1 MGLPIGLF
9 RLQRSSSL
17 HAMALEIRD
26 IYKHFGPVR
35 ANDGVTFTVDEGS
48 LHGILGENGAGKS
61 TLMKILSGF
70 YEADSGEVVLDGD
83 ALILRSPADAISAGI
98 GMLHQDPLV
107 FLPFTVL
114 DNFVLASPGS
124 IRLDRSTAR
133 DELER
138 VSTELGFSF
147 DPEVLARDLTVGERQ
162 QLEITRLIWLGAKVL
177 IFDEPTTGISATQR
191 IALFAT
197 LKGLAENGL
206 IVLFVSHKLEEVE
219 ELCDSVTVIRRGKV
233 AFEAAMPVAPEV
245 LVTEMFGKVFVAKG
259 REPATLGDPVLRLEG
274 VSVQDGTTHLD
285 SLDLET
291 AAGEVV
297 GLAGLEGS
305 GQRTLL
311 RACAG
316 LLTPT
321 SGSISVDGVDLT
333 RTSYRGHLSSGVH
346 YLPAGRLEEGLVE
359 GVSISEHL
367 ALTSDDRSFF
377 VDWKA
382 ADAAAEQEIDAY
394 SIKGR
399 PSSPAEALSGGNQQ
413 RLLLAMIPDDVRLL
427 LLEHPTRGLDVES
440 AAFVWERLLGR
451 RSGGTTILFAS
462 ADLDEL
468 LNYSDRI
475 VVFFGGSV
483 FAIRD
488 TAATDG
494 EELGYLIGGKERV

>member
-1 MGLPIGLF
+1 
-9 RLQRSSSL
+9 
-17 HAMALEIRD
+17 MALEIRD
-26 IYKHFGPVR
+26 IHKQFGPVL
-35 ANDGVTFTVDEGS
+35 ANDGIAFSVEEGS

-83 ALILRSPADAISAGI
+83 VLALRSPADAIAAGI

-114 DNFVLASPGS
+114 DNFVLGGPGPV
-124 IRLDRSTAR
+124 RLDRSRAR

-147 DPEVLARDLTVGERQ
+147 DPAMLARDLTVGERQ

-191 IALFAT
+191 IQLFAT
-197 LKGLAENGL
+197 LEDLAEYGL

-233 AFEAAMPVAPEV
+233 VFEATMPVAPEV
-245 LVTEMFGKVFVAKG
+245 LVEEMFGKVFIAEG
-259 REPATLGDPVLRLEG
+259 RELADFGDPVLRLER
-274 VSVQDGTTHLD
+274 VSVEDGTTYLD
-285 SLDLET
+285 GLDLET

-316 LLTPT
+316 LLTPA
-321 SGSISVDGVDLT
+321 SGHVSVDGVDVT
-333 RTSYRGHLSSGVH
+333 RTSYRGRLAAGVH

-359 GVSISEHL
+359 GISITEHL
-367 ALTSDDRSFF
+367 VLASDDRSFF
-377 VDWKA
+377 VDWAA
-382 ADAAAEQEIDAY
+382 ADTAAAQEIDDY

-413 RLLLAMIPDDVRLL
+413 RLLLAMIPEDVRLL

-440 AAFVWERLLGR
+440 AAFVWKRLLER
-451 RSGGTTILFAS
+451 RADGTTILFAS

-468 LNYSDRI
+468 LSYSDRI

-483 FAIRD
+483 FATRD
-488 TAATDG
+488 TASTDG

>member
-1 MGLPIGLF
+1 
-9 RLQRSSSL
+9 
-17 HAMALEIRD
+17 MALEIRD
-26 IYKHFGPVR
+26 IHKHFGPVR
-35 ANDGVTFTVDEGS
+35 ANDGVSITVGEGS

-70 YEADSGEVVLDGD
+70 YEADSGAVVLDGEV
-83 ALILRSPADAISAGI
+83 LTLRSPADAIAVGI

-114 DNFVLASPGS
+114 DNFVLGSPGPV
-124 IRLDRSTAR
+124 RLDRSNAR
-133 DELER
+133 TELER

-147 DPEVLARDLTVGERQ
+147 DPAALARDLTVGERQ
-162 QLEITRLIWLGAKVL
+162 QLEITRLIWLGARVL

-191 IALFAT
+191 IQLFAT
-197 LKGLAENGL
+197 LRALAEHGM

-233 AFEAAMPVAPEV
+233 VFEAPMPVAPEL
-245 LVTEMFGKVFVAKG
+245 LVEEMFGKVFVADE
-259 REPATLGDPVLRLEG
+259 REPVALGGPVLRLES
-274 VSVQDGTTHLD
+274 VSVDDGKTHLD
-285 SLDLET
+285 ALDFEG

-321 SGSISVDGVDLT
+321 AGHLSVDGVDLT
-333 RTSYRGHLSSGVH
+333 HVSYRGHLAVGVH

-359 GVSISEHL
+359 GISVTEHL
-367 ALTSDDRSFF
+367 VLTSHDRRFL
-377 VDWKA
+377 VDWKGAEAA
-382 ADAAAEQEIDAY
+382 ADRVIDEY

-413 RLLLAMIPDDVRLL
+413 RLLLAMIPEDVRLL

-440 AAFVWERLLGR
+440 AAFVWKRLLER
-451 RSGGTTILFAS
+451 RTDGATIIFAS
-462 ADLDEL
+462 ADLEEL
-468 LNYSDRI
+468 LTYSDRI

-483 FAIRD
+483 FAVRD
-488 TAATDG
+488 TASTDG

>member
-1 MGLPIGLF
+1 
-9 RLQRSSSL
+9 
-17 HAMALEIRD
+17 MALEIRD
-26 IYKHFGPVR
+26 IHKHFGPVR
-35 ANDGVTFTVDEGS
+35 ANDGITFTVEEGS

-83 ALILRSPADAISAGI
+83 VLALRSPADAIATGI

-114 DNFVLASPGS
+114 DNFALGSPGPV
-124 IRLDRSTAR
+124 RLDRSTAR
-133 DELER
+133 GELER
-138 VSTELGFSF
+138 VSSELGFSF
-147 DPEVLARDLTVGERQ
+147 DPAMLARDLTVGERQ

-191 IALFAT
+191 IQLFAT
-197 LKGLAENGL
+197 LEGLAEYGL

-233 AFEAAMPVAPEV
+233 VFEAAMPVAPEV
-245 LVTEMFGKVFVAKG
+245 LVEEMFGKVFIAEG
-259 REPATLGDPVLRLEG
+259 REPAGLGDPVLRLES
-274 VSVQDGTTHLD
+274 VSVEDGTTYLD
-285 SLDLET
+285 ALDLET

-321 SGSISVDGVDLT
+321 SGRVSVDGADVT
-333 RTSYRGHLSSGVH
+333 RTSYRGHLAAGVH

-359 GVSISEHL
+359 GISITEHL
-367 ALTSDDRSFF
+367 VLASDERSFF
-377 VDWKA
+377 VDWAA
-382 ADAAAEQEIDAY
+382 ADAAAAQEIDDY

-399 PSSPAEALSGGNQQ
+399 PASPAEALSGGNQQ
-413 RLLLAMIPDDVRLL
+413 RLLLAMIPEDVRLL

-440 AAFVWERLLGR
+440 AAFVWKRLLER
-451 RSGGTTILFAS
+451 RADGTTILFAS

-468 LNYSDRI
+468 LSYSDRI

-483 FAIRD
+483 FATRA
-488 TAATDG
+488 TASTDG